1 MNWLGR
7 PESESWL
14 GRSESESWLG
24 ILGSWGIDKS
34 DLA

>member
-14 GRSESESWLG
+14 GRSESESWLE

>member
-1 MNWLGR
+1 MNLLGR
-7 PESESWL
+7 SENESSL